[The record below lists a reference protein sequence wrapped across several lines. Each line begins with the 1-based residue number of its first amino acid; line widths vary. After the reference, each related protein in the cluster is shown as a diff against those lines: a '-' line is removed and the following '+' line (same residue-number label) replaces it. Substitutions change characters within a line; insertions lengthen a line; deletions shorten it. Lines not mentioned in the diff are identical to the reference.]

1 MEYYVVWRNKDG
13 GIESD
18 EITIDEEI
26 TSVYIVLNALRDTL
40 DYWKQD
46 RISMIISW
54 QPLSKIYI

>member
-26 TSVYIVLNALRDTL
+26 TSVAAVINAVRNKL

-46 RISMIISW
+46 EFSMIISW
-54 QPLSKIYI
+54 QSLSSNDI

>member
-13 GIESD
+13 GTESD

-26 TSVYIVLNALRDTL
+26 TSVHIVLNALRDTL

-46 RISMIISW
+46 QISMIISW